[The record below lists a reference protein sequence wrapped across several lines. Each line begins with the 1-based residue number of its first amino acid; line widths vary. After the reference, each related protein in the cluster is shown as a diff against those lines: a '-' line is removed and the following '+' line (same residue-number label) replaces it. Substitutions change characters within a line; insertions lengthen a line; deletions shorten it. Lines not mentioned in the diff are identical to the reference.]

1 MSTTPNSK
9 VASLHAT
16 PKETRQPTAMSE
28 LSLDLEAEKVRSFV
42 AEGDEFVGDLH
53 CQFGVRVAGIVRGAI
68 ACAAGAVVI
77 ERTAQVSGSI
87 TGREKIFI
95 DGTINGQGVEG
106 GETVKISSPG
116 LIALFNHAVV
126 NADIEYGKL
135 ATYDDMTHNG
145 SSKKM
150 TAS

>member
-1 MSTTPNSK
+1 M
-9 VASLHAT
+9 
-16 PKETRQPTAMSE
+16 
-28 LSLDLEAEKVRSFV
+28 
-42 AEGDEFVGDLH
+42 
-53 CQFGVRVAGIVRGAI
+53 RVAGIVRGAI

-77 ERTAQVSGSI
+77 EKTAHVTGSI

-95 DGTINGQGVEG
+95 DGTINGQGAEG
-106 GETVKISSPG
+106 GEAVKISSPG